1 MRDVIQVT
9 CRGECRLAILF
20 DDGVEG
26 EVDIA
31 AMVPFEGDFS
41 PLKDPKFF
49 RQVRLNDELGV
60 IRWPNGA
67 KLDSDL
73 LYAAVTGQPA

>member
-1 MRDVIQVT
+1 M
-9 CRGECRLAILF
+9 
-20 DDGVEG
+20 
-26 EVDIA
+26 
-31 AMVPFEGDFS
+31 
-41 PLKDPKFF
+41 FF